1 MTSLYKLKLKTVDKY
16 IF

>member
-1 MTSLYKLKLKTVDKY
+1 LQSVDKY